1 MQRLNMIT
9 VACLRVRWFS
19 QRESGEKRKG
29 GEGYGWQAGKSR
41 EKEKQEA
48 RGEGKGKERKE

>member
-9 VACLRVRWFS
+9 VACLCVRWFS
-19 QRESGEKRKG
+19 QRENGEKRKG
-29 GEGYGWQAGKSR
+29 GEEYGWKAE

-48 RGEGKGKERKE
+48 RGKGKGKARKE